1 MLSQIQLVR
10 GEWAIV
16 DVVPQEPERERSIQ
30 ATGVP
35 NPVAFGAL
43 SANALSSTAYG
54 PEQILV
60 ELLPAAGMAAF
71 ALLLPVVGVVAL
83 MLVFLAASQRQ
94 VVTAYTRAGGGYL
107 AARANFALPVAH
119 IAAAA
124 LVLDSV
130 TTVAVQS
137 AAATIAIVSAIPAL
151 GPYGLPIAVSLVFVV
166 FLTNLSGS
174 RKVLLPL
181 ALAAYLFFG
190 VIMLTIVIGIAR
202 CLLSGLPKYDP
213 GHTIGA
219 VPVHQGNG
227 LLMGATVLI
236 LLRAFANGTSSL
248 GGIETISNS
257 VNVFRE
263 PRGPNAR
270 RALTAAAGILGFVL
284 LGVAWLAHVTH
295 AVPYVYEYP
304 SVLSQIARAVY
315 GHGAVGR
322 VLFLVVQAATAA
334 VLFAGASSGFRDF
347 RALTDLLA
355 REESPAKRTRRLIFA
370 TGVLALSA
378 IALLCLTAGSVDA
391 LVLLYAMA
399 VFAAFS
405 MTGYAMIKHHLTH
418 RDRGWQ
424 LGVVINL
431 AAAVIASIVFL
442 VFAVTKFTEGAWFFF
457 FFFPVLVL
465 GLTLANRRPH
475 TAL

>member
-1 MLSQIQLVR
+1 VV
-10 GEWAIV
+10 E
-16 DVVPQEPERERSIQ
+16 VVPQEPERERSIQ

-54 PEQILV
+54 PEQILI

-83 MLVFLAASQRQ
+83 LLVFLAASQRQ
-94 VVTAYTRAGGGYL
+94 VVTAYTRAGGAYL
-107 AARANFALPVAH
+107 AARANFALPVAQ

-137 AAATIAIVSAIPAL
+137 AAATIAIVSAIPAS
-151 GPYGLPIAVSLVFVV
+151 GPYSLPIAISLVFVV
-166 FLTNLSGS
+166 FLINLGGS

-181 ALAAYLFFG
+181 ALATYFFLG
-190 VIMLTIVIGIAR
+190 VILLTIGIGIVR
-202 CLLSGLPKYDP
+202 YLLSGLPMYDP
-213 GHTIGA
+213 AHLPGA
-219 VPVHQGNG
+219 LPVHQGNG
-227 LLMGATVLI
+227 LIMGATALI

-248 GGIETISNS
+248 AGVETISNS

-263 PRGPNAR
+263 PKGANAR
-270 RALTAAAGILGFVL
+270 RALTAAAGILGFLL

-295 AVPYVYEYP
+295 AVPYFDEYP
-304 SVLSQIARAVY
+304 SVLSQITRAVY
-315 GHGAVGR
+315 GSGVVGR
-322 VLFLVVQAATAA
+322 VLFLLVQAATAA

-355 REESPAKRTRRLIFA
+355 REESPAKRTRRLMVA
-370 TGVLALSA
+370 TGLLALLA
-378 IALLCLTAGSVDA
+378 IALLCLTGGSVNA

-431 AAAVIASIVFL
+431 AAAVLASIVFL
-442 VFAVTKFTEGAWFFF
+442 VFAVTKLTEGAWLVLLL
-457 FFFPVLVL
+457 FPVLVV
-465 GLTLANRRPH
+465 GLTLANRE
-475 TAL
+475 